1 MRWAIEAAS
10 LAPFGLCSSTE
21 NLTFPVHLGNKDKDN
36 PSSSLSRILQG
47 LSWGRSHQE
56 GRVVVIVVG
65 KARGWVWLRMPHPCF
80 LSLLSTLQL
89 VCALCCLLCHAIP
102 SRALTRG
109 ALWWPVAW
117 KALVPLKETGFPN
130 GSVVKK
136 KKKKKIPLPMQE
148 TQVQS
153 LGQENPL
160 EESMAARSSILA

>member
-1 MRWAIEAAS
+1 M
-10 LAPFGLCSSTE
+10 
-21 NLTFPVHLGNKDKDN
+21 
-36 PSSSLSRILQG
+36 
-47 LSWGRSHQE
+47 
-56 GRVVVIVVG
+56 IVVG

>member
-1 MRWAIEAAS
+1 M
-10 LAPFGLCSSTE
+10 
-21 NLTFPVHLGNKDKDN
+21 TFPVHLGNKDKDN
-36 PSSSLSRILQG
+36 PSSSLSRILPG

-56 GRVVVIVVG
+56 GRVVVAIVG

-80 LSLLSTLQL
+80 LGLLSTLQL

-136 KKKKKIPLPMQE
+136 KKKKKSPCQCRRHRFNPWVKKIPWKRAWQPAPVFLPRE
-148 TQVQS
+148 FRGERS
-153 LGQENPL
+153 LVGYSP
-160 EESMAARSSILA
+160 